1 MTSFSRPPDPEE
13 GSHDQVMVVLVTVPN
28 RETGEKLAREVVE
41 DRLAACGNIL
51 PGVTSIYRWEG
62 ETHQDPECL
71 IIFKT
76 TEASLAS
83 MREKVVELHPYDVPE
98 VLALPVADGHLPYLR
113 WVQGETS
120 GNEES

>member
-1 MTSFSRPPDPEE
+1 
-13 GSHDQVMVVLVTVPN
+13 MVVLITVPN
-28 RETGEKLAREVVE
+28 REAGEELAREVVE
-41 DRLAACGNIL
+41 GRLAACGNIL

-71 IIFKT
+71 VILKT
-76 TEASLAS
+76 TKASLAS
-83 MREKVVELHPYDVPE
+83 LKEKVMELHPYDVPE
-98 VLALPVADGHLPYLR
+98 FLALPVADGHLPYLR

>member
-1 MTSFSRPPDPEE
+1 
-13 GSHDQVMVVLVTVPN
+13 MVVLVTVPN

-51 PGVTSIYRWEG
+51 PGVTSVYRWEG

-76 TEASLAS
+76 TKASLAS
-83 MREKVVELHPYDVPE
+83 LKEKVMELHPYDVPE
-98 VLALPVADGHLPYLR
+98 FLALPVSDGHLPYLR